1 VPDEPDKLAG
11 AAFVPEVAD
20 AINRG
25 RQSFSQFPPAHHSMF
40 VDDNVCVAI
49 HRLIAEVVACAIGSA
64 YYCIRDPETMLD
76 EQDPFW
82 WPKSSTP

>member
-1 VPDEPDKLAG
+1 
-11 AAFVPEVAD
+11 
-20 AINRG
+20 
-25 RQSFSQFPPAHHSMF
+25 MF